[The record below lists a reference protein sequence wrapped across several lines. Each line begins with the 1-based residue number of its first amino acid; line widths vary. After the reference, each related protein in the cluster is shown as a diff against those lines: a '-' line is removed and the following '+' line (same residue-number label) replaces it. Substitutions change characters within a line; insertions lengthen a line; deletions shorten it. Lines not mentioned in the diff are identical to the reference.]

1 MLPPALLPSSSSLP
15 PRRYGFEAL
24 VVNEFG
30 GLNSTSGKDVIRSLG
45 MNVAS
50 RDLDIAA
57 LAAWFLFYRVIA
69 YLVLRFKIIE
79 KR

>member
-1 MLPPALLPSSSSLP
+1 M
-15 PRRYGFEAL
+15 
-24 VVNEFG
+24 NEFG

-69 YLVLRFKIIE
+69 YLVLRFKITE